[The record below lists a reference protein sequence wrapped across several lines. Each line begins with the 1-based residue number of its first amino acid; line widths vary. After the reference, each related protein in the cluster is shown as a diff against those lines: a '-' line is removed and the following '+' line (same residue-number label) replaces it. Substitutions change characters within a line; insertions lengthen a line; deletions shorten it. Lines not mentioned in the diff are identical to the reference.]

1 MASTTSGLRDK
12 KQSLSLNPRLD
23 AGRADPGAE
32 TLVRPMA
39 ETFHRPDYG
48 TFLPARDFSH
58 SILNSDTKTKRE
70 ASAVLARVQ
79 VRKVPTSGPE

>member
-1 MASTTSGLRDK
+1 MASTTSGLRGK

-48 TFLPARDFSH
+48 TFLPARDFSN
-58 SILNSDTKTKRE
+58 SILNSDTKRE
-70 ASAVLARVQ
+70 ASAVLARVE
-79 VRKVPTSGPE
+79 VRKVLTSRLE

>member
-1 MASTTSGLRDK
+1 MASTTSELRGK

-32 TLVRPMA
+32 TLVRAMA

-48 TFLPARDFSH
+48 TFLLARDFSN
-58 SILNSDTKTKRE
+58 SIWNSDTKRE
-70 ASAVLARVQ
+70 ASALLARVE
-79 VRKVPTSGPE
+79 VRKVPTSRLE